1 MNLWLYLIAVSKKAV
16 ARNWYLS
23 MTNVDSKRE
32 LFPSIEPTDSLHLK
46 VSFGHE
52 IYVERCGNSNGL
64 PIVFLHGGPGGG
76 CKSDHR
82 RYFDPGIYNIILLD
96 QRGSGRSRPYGGVED
111 NTTQLLIED
120 LETVRCYFG
129 LEKWSLFAGSWG
141 VALALAYGQMHPSRI
156 SGMVLRG
163 IFLGRDDNVDWF
175 FENGAN
181 RFLPTEWSDF
191 LREMDFSTAKPIKD
205 QLYDKIFSK
214 NIKIVQK
221 TAKAW
226 EKWSGA
232 VVMFSLKSTAVGIGD
247 VASESAI
254 AKARIEFHYAKNRYF
269 FAPNELL
276 LNANRIPD
284 IPIYIVHG
292 SRDLTCLPENAWNLH
307 QSLSSS
313 NIEFLHNAGHL
324 GSEKDMI
331 DALVRA
337 TDSLSND
344 LKESNDDVERQ

>member
-1 MNLWLYLIAVSKKAV
+1 MNLWLYLIVVSKKV
-16 ARNWYLS
+16 VVRSWYLS

-32 LFPSIEPTDSLHLK
+32 LFPSIEPTDSLYLK

-76 CKSDHR
+76 CKRDHR
-82 RYFDPGIYNIILLD
+82 RYFDPAIYNIILLD
-96 QRGSGRSRPYGGVED
+96 QRGSGRSRPCGRVEG

-141 VALALAYGQMHPSRI
+141 AALALAYGQMHPSRI

-163 IFLGRDDNVDWF
+163 TFLGRDDNVDWF

-191 LREMDFSTAKPIKD
+191 LREMNFSASKPIKE
-205 QLYDKIFSK
+205 QLHDKIFSK
-214 NIKIVQK
+214 NIKLVEK

-226 EKWSGA
+226 EKWSGS
-232 VVMFSLKSTAVGIGD
+232 VVMFSLKSTGIEMSNL
-247 VASESAI
+247 VSKSAI
-254 AKARIEFHYAKNRYF
+254 AKARIEFHYAKNHYF
-269 FAPNELL
+269 LTPNQLL
-276 LNANRIPD
+276 LNATCIPE
-284 IPIYIVHG
+284 IPIYIIHG

-307 QSLSSS
+307 KALPSS

-324 GSEKDMI
+324 GSEEDMI
-331 DALVRA
+331 DALIRA
-337 TDSLSND
+337 TDSLSHD
-344 LKESNDDVERQ
+344 LK